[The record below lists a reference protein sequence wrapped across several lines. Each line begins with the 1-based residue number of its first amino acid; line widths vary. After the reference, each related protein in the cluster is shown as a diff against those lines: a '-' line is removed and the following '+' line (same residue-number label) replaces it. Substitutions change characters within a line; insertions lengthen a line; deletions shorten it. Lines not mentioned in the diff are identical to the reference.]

1 MCFMTIRSW
10 ISQYIGRDPLIYKE
24 GVVLSQLKACP
35 IGNLSFPTAKNRL
48 NPSWKLTNQT

>member
-24 GVVLSQLKACP
+24 GVILSQLKACP